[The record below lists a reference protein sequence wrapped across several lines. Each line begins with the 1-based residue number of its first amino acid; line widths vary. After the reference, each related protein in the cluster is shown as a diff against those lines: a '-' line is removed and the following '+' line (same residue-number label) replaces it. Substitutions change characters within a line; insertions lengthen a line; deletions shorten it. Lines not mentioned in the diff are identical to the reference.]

1 MSEHFRP
8 SYPVPNPVT
17 RRKHRREVFWQV
29 TVPLLVGAIL
39 VLAAGVG
46 VIYVGATNL
55 SPVDRWAS
63 ISIIWLIIPMMFV
76 ALIFLVVIAG
86 LAYGLVRLIGIL
98 PKYTR
103 QVQDLFV
110 SIEARVKNAAD
121 SAVEPA
127 LRVQSIVAGL
137 RALRRR

>member
-17 RRKHRREVFWQV
+17 RRMHRREVFWQI
-29 TVPLLVGAIL
+29 TVPLVIGAIL
-39 VLAAGVG
+39 VLAAGAG

-55 SPVDRWAS
+55 GPVDRWAS
-63 ISIIWLIIPMMFV
+63 ISIIWLIIPTMFV
-76 ALIFLVVIAG
+76 ALIFLAVIAS
-86 LAYGLVRLIGIL
+86 LAYGLVRLIGVL

-110 SIEARVKNAAD
+110 SIEARVKSAAD
-121 SAVEPA
+121 SAVEPT
-127 LRVQSIVAGL
+127 LRVQGIIAGL

>member
-55 SPVDRWAS
+55 TPVDRWAS

-76 ALIFLVVIAG
+76 ALIFLAVITS

-110 SIEARVKNAAD
+110 SIEARVKSAAD
-121 SAVEPA
+121 SAVEPT
-127 LRVQSIVAGL
+127 LRVQGIIAGL

>member
-17 RRKHRREVFWQV
+17 RRKHRQEVFWQV

-55 SPVDRWAS
+55 TPVDRWAS
-63 ISIIWLIIPMMFV
+63 ISIIWLIIPTMFV
-76 ALIFLVVIAG
+76 ALIFLAVIAS
-86 LAYGLVRLIGIL
+86 LAYGLARLIGIL